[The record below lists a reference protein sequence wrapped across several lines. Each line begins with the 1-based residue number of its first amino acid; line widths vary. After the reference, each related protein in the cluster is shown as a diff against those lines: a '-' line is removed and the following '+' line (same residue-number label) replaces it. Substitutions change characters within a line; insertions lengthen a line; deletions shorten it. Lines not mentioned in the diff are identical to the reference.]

1 MEPDEGEH
9 CDGPKSPCSWSG
21 CLKGTISEQARESIY
36 LTLPARITVGFKE
49 RIRSMIPVHELRKY
63 DIFLDLEP
71 SELAALA
78 RIADVVHAREGEAII
93 EEGRPARTFY
103 VMDQGNLMVA
113 FKDGRALT
121 LHGAG
126 EVVGWSAIIHPTYYT
141 GTVICL
147 TDCSFIAFPG
157 RELLRLVQSNV
168 ATGTKIMR
176 LVSERV
182 ANRMPFLAETITR
195 KLKDG
200 R

>member
-1 MEPDEGEH
+1 
-9 CDGPKSPCSWSG
+9 
-21 CLKGTISEQARESIY
+21 
-36 LTLPARITVGFKE
+36 
-49 RIRSMIPVHELRKY
+49 MIPVHELRKY

-71 SELAALA
+71 NELAALA
-78 RIADVVHAREGEAII
+78 KIADVVHASEGETII
-93 EEGRPARTFY
+93 NEGQPARTFY

-121 LHGAG
+121 LHGHG
-126 EVVGWSAIIHPTYYT
+126 EVVGWSAIIHPTHYA
-141 GTVICL
+141 GDVICL

-182 ANRMPFLAETITR
+182 ANRMPFLTEAIRR
-195 KLKDG
+195 KLKSE